1 MRTRC
6 KNIHLTKRKKMKKLL
21 ITLLSITT
29 IFAPFQVAQAADEPV
44 IAIIDTAIDSKKVTS
59 VIYEACFTQ
68 NRSCPNK
75 TNFMEGSGSANSNL
89 WPTSML
95 NATYHGHHMVSAALQ
110 TNPNMKVVFVRIANI
125 TDAGNS
131 TNTPQALS
139 QAIDWVSK
147 NASRFSV
154 DAVSISQSSIS
165 ANNLKSCTTD
175 SVVINGITSLNNQN
189 IPSFIAT
196 GNDGK
201 KDLVGF
207 PSCVNGAIGVGAATP
222 SGIIAP
228 LTNSGPGL
236 DVLSV
241 ASMDIVRYNGT
252 TATITGTS
260 LSTVVAAS
268 LYVKNKTTN
277 VLDFISQ
284 FSKILTYPFIR

>member
-29 IFAPFQVAQAADEPV
+29 IFAPLQVAQAADEPV

-75 TNFMEGSGSANSNL
+75 TNFMEGLGSANSHL

-95 NATYHGHHMVSAALQ
+95 NGTYHGHQMVSAALK
-110 TNPNMKVVFVRIANI
+110 TNPNMKILFVRIADI
-125 TDAGNS
+125 SAQGNS
-131 TNTPQALS
+131 LNTPQALS

-154 DAVSISQSSIS
+154 DAVSISQSGIS
-165 ANNLKSCTTD
+165 TGNLQSCTTNT
-175 SVVINGITSLNNQN
+175 VVIDAVKSLNDQN

-207 PSCVNGAIGVGAATP
+207 PSCINGAIGVGAATP
-222 SGIIAP
+222 NGTIAP

-236 DVLSV
+236 DILSV
-241 ASMDIVRYNGT
+241 ASMDVVRYNGT

-260 LSTVVAAS
+260 VSTVVAAS
-268 LYVKNKTTN
+268 LYIKNKTTN
-277 VLDFISQ
+277 ALDFIAK
-284 FSKILTYPFIR
+284 FSKILTYPFIM

>member
-1 MRTRC
+1 MRARC

-29 IFAPFQVAQAADEPV
+29 IIVPIQVAQAADEQV
-44 IAIIDTAIDSKKVTS
+44 IAIIDTAIDSGKVPS

-75 TNFMEGSGSANSNL
+75 TNFMEGSGSANSHV

-207 PSCVNGAIGVGAATP
+207 PSCVNGAVGVGAAIP

-228 LTNSGPGL
+228 LTNRGPGL

-268 LYVKNKTTN
+268 LYVQNKTTN
-277 VLDFISQ
+277 VLDFISK
-284 FSKILTYPFIR
+284 FSKILTYPFIG

>member
-1 MRTRC
+1 
-6 KNIHLTKRKKMKKLL
+6 MKKLL

-29 IFAPFQVAQAADEPV
+29 IFVPIQIAQAADEQV
-44 IAIIDTAIDSKKVTS
+44 IAIIDTAIDSKKTTS
-59 VIYEACFTQ
+59 VVYEACFTQ
-68 NRSCPNK
+68 NSSCPNK
-75 TNFMEGSGSANSNL
+75 SNTMEGPGSANSPL

-95 NATYHGHHMVSAALQ
+95 NGVYHGHQMVSAALK
-110 TNPNMKVVFVRIANI
+110 TNPNMKIVFVRIANI
-125 TDAGNS
+125 TTQGNS
-131 TNTPQALS
+131 LNTPQALS

-154 DAVSISQSSIS
+154 DAVSISQSGIS
-165 ANNLKSCTTD
+165 ANNLQSCTTD
-175 SVVINGITSLNNQN
+175 TVVINAIKSLNDQN

-207 PSCVNGAIGVGAATP
+207 PSCVSGAIGVGAAAPNGT
-222 SGIIAP
+222 IAP

-236 DVLSV
+236 DILSV
-241 ASMDIVRYNGT
+241 ASMDVVRYNNT

-260 LSTVVAAS
+260 VSTIAAAS

-277 VLDFISQ
+277 ALDFISK
-284 FSKILTYPFIR
+284 FNKILTYPFVG